1 MLWVEYSRENP
12 YIETMTQTQT
22 SSEPTS
28 GVVPQPDDFGRPR
41 PDSAAHQP
49 GQVLVPIRSLGVN
62 HRGRIERHLLALDP
76 HDRYLR
82 FGYAANDEQIARY
95 AQSLDFER
103 DEIFGIYNRRLDLIA
118 VAHLALMADAGEAKC
133 AEFGVSVAK
142 AARGR
147 GYGARLFDR
156 AAMHARNE
164 GVSRMFIHA
173 LSENHAMLKIAL
185 NAGAK
190 VLRDGAESEAH
201 LELPPATL
209 DTRLTELWSEQLA
222 QTDYQI
228 KARVK
233 HFRDL
238 IADVQAIGRGAPHAP
253 MDPPTKAPPESVHPP
268 S

>member
-1 MLWVEYSRENP
+1 
-12 YIETMTQTQT
+12 MTQIQN
-22 SSEPTS
+22 SAEP
-28 GVVPQPDDFGRPR
+28 
-41 PDSAAHQP
+41 SADLVQEP
-49 GQVLVPIRSLGVN
+49 GAVGHEGHDLAVGARAQVLVPIRSLGVN
-62 HRGRIERHLLALDP
+62 HRGRIARHLLALDA

-118 VAHLALMADAGEAKC
+118 VAHLALMADAGAAKC

-142 AARGR
+142 SARGR

-185 NAGAK
+185 NAGAT
-190 VLRDGAESEAH
+190 VQRDGAESEAH
-201 LELPPATL
+201 LQLPPATL

-222 QTDYQI
+222 QTDYHI
-228 KARVK
+228 KAQVK
-233 HFRDL
+233 QFRDL
-238 IADVQAIGRGAPHAP
+238 FADVHALARGGAHTPNEPLAK
-253 MDPPTKAPPESVHPP
+253 PPAESVSPP
-268 S
+268 P